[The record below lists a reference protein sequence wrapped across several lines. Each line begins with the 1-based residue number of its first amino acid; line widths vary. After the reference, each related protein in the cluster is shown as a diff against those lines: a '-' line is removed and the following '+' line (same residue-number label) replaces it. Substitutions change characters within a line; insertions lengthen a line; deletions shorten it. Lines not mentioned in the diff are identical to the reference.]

1 MRVRPSDEDIGL
13 GVLPSALMKY
23 ETVRRPYDGLSPEVM
38 IAATE
43 AAGFY
48 CDGRELALNSY
59 ENRVYQIGIED
70 GPPVVVKFYRPGR
83 WSDEQIF
90 EEHAFA
96 AELAEQEIPV
106 VAPMRI
112 DGRSLLSYEG
122 FRYAVYPRRGGR
134 WPDLENEDVRL
145 WLGRFLGR
153 IHRVGSARPFAARPL
168 LTVDEYGWQAR
179 VFLLENGWLPS
190 HIEKPYESLSRDL
203 LDHIEDILY
212 EVGELDLLRLHGDC
226 HPGNILWTDDGPH
239 FVDLDDSRMGPA
251 IQDLW
256 MLLSGDRDE
265 MAVQLADI
273 LNGYGEFHEFDYR
286 ELRLI
291 EVLRTLRML
300 HYEAWIAR
308 RWQDPAFPRAFP
320 WFEENR
326 HWEEHLL
333 ALKEQAALLDELP
346 LQL

>member
-1 MRVRPSDEDIGL
+1 MH
-13 GVLPSALMKY
+13 
-23 ETVRRPYDGLSPEVM
+23 RPYDGLSPEVM
-38 IAATE
+38 IAAIE

-70 GPPVVVKFYRPGR
+70 GPPIVAKFYRPGR
-83 WSDEQIF
+83 WTDEQIN

-96 AELAEQEIPV
+96 WELADQEIPV
-106 VAPMRI
+106 VPPMRF
-112 DGRSLLSYEG
+112 DGRSLLTHEG
-122 FRYAVYPRRGGR
+122 FRYAIYPRRGGR
-134 WPDLENEDVRL
+134 WPDLENPDVRL

-153 IHRVGSARPFAARPL
+153 IHRLGSASTFAARPL
-168 LTVDEYGWQAR
+168 LTVDEFGWQAR
-179 VFLLENGWLPS
+179 AFLLQNNWLPGY
-190 HIEKPYESLSRDL
+190 IAKPYESLSLDL
-203 LDHIEDILY
+203 LDRIEKVLG

-251 IQDLW
+251 VQDLW
-256 MLLSGDRDE
+256 MLLSGERDE
-265 MAVQLADI
+265 MALQLADI
-273 LNGYGEFHEFDYR
+273 LRGYQEFHDFDFR

-291 EVLRTLRML
+291 EVLRTLRMM

-320 WFEENR
+320 WFEDNR

-333 ALKEQAALLDELP
+333 MLKEQAALIDEMPLP
-346 LQL
+346 MS

>member
-1 MRVRPSDEDIGL
+1 M
-13 GVLPSALMKY
+13 AAKAMH
-23 ETVRRPYDGLSPEVM
+23 RPYDGLSPEVM
-38 IAATE
+38 IAAIE

-70 GPPVVVKFYRPGR
+70 GPPIVAKFYRPGR
-83 WSDEQIF
+83 WTDEQIN

-96 AELAEQEIPV
+96 WELADQEIPV
-106 VAPMRI
+106 VPPMRF
-112 DGRSLLSYEG
+112 DGRSLLTHEG
-122 FRYAVYPRRGGR
+122 FRYAIYPRRGGR
-134 WPDLENEDVRL
+134 WPDLENPDVRL

-153 IHRVGSARPFAARPL
+153 IHRLGSASTFAARPL
-168 LTVDEYGWQAR
+168 LTVDEFGWQAR
-179 VFLLENGWLPS
+179 AFLLENDWLPG
-190 HIEKPYESLSRDL
+190 HITKPYESLSLDL
-203 LDHIEDILY
+203 LDRIENVLG
-212 EVGELDLLRLHGDC
+212 EVGELYLLRLHGDC

-251 IQDLW
+251 VQDLW
-256 MLLSGDRDE
+256 MLLSGERDE
-265 MAVQLADI
+265 MALQLADI
-273 LNGYGEFHEFDYR
+273 LRGYQEFHDFDFR

-291 EVLRTLRML
+291 EVLRTLRMM

-320 WFEENR
+320 WFEDNR

-333 ALKEQAALLDELP
+333 MLKEQAALIDEMPLP
-346 LQL
+346 MS

>member
-1 MRVRPSDEDIGL
+1 MGDE
-13 GVLPSALMKY
+13 A
-23 ETVRRPYDGLSPEVM
+23 TRRPYDGLSPEVM
-38 IAATE
+38 IAAIE
-43 AAGFY
+43 AAGFC

-70 GPPVVVKFYRPGR
+70 GPPIVAKFYRPGR
-83 WSDEQIF
+83 WSDEQIN

-96 AELAEQEIPV
+96 WELADQEIPV
-106 VAPMRI
+106 VPPMRF
-112 DGRSLLSYEG
+112 DGRSLLNHGG

-168 LTVDEYGWQAR
+168 LTVDEFGWQAR
-179 VFLLENGWLPS
+179 AFLLENDWLPG
-190 HIEKPYESLSRDL
+190 HIAKPYESLSHEL
-203 LDHIEDILY
+203 LDRIENVLG
-212 EVGELDLLRLHGDC
+212 EVGELCLLRLHGDC
-226 HPGNILWTDDGPH
+226 HPGNILWTDEGPR

-251 IQDLW
+251 VQDLW
-256 MLLSGDRDE
+256 MLLSGDRGE
-265 MAVQLADI
+265 MSVQLTDI
-273 LNGYGEFHEFDYR
+273 LRGYQEFHDFDFR

-291 EVLRTLRML
+291 EVLRTLRMM

-320 WFEENR
+320 WFEDNR

-333 ALKEQAALLDELP
+333 MLKEQAALLDELP
-346 LQL
+346 LAVG